1 MVPVVSVRDLTYYYP
16 RMEAPTLRDVNMTVE
31 RGEFFLI
38 CGPTGSGKTTLCRCL
53 LGLIPHFFAGRMEGK
68 VSILGMDT
76 LDQPPSRLASRVGIV
91 FQNPED
97 QLVAMSVEDEI
108 AFGPQNL
115 GLSRDEVKSRVDEAI
130 ALVGISELRGSS
142 PYELSSGQQQ
152 KVAIASILAMHPEIL
167 ILDEP
172 TSMIDP
178 KSAAEIIDFIGRL
191 NRERGMTVVIA
202 EHRLENVSQYA
213 DKILV
218 TNEGRVLTNG
228 LPQKVLGMEE
238 LLQIGVPVPKIIQLA
253 NLLRK
258 RGVKLE
264 RLPLTVDEAVGLLEG
279 MVG

>member
-1 MVPVVSVRDLTYYYP
+1 MAPVVSVRDLTYYYP

-31 RGEFFLI
+31 RGEFLLI

-130 ALVGISELRGSS
+130 ALVGISELRGRS